1 MVPPDPKFSFP
12 TCTCATSA
20 NPQEVSPDAGLP
32 FLFAFHL
39 SLELLLYILF
49 SMGVFV
55 SLLSCV
61 YTVPLRDR
69 HSCERQQMITFH
81 TN

>member
-1 MVPPDPKFSFP
+1 MLTPDPKFSFP
-12 TCTCATSA
+12 TCICATSA
-20 NPQEVSPDAGLP
+20 NPQEVSSDAGLP

-49 SMGVFV
+49 TMDVFV
-55 SLLSCV
+55 SSLSSV
-61 YTVPLRDR
+61 YPAPLRD
-69 HSCERQQMITFH
+69 SERQQAIEFH